1 MLMSI
6 LVNLIDSFG
15 MNSAGLAEVLLVR
28 VRFCFFSFFLGQ
40 KLAGEE
46 KKASLNYLNQT
57 INYGA
62 HRNIAFI
69 WTRTWLGQQPGLNY

>member
-6 LVNLIDSFG
+6 LVNLFKSIG
-15 MNSAGLAEVLLVR
+15 RNSASLAEVLLVQ
-28 VRFCFFSFFLGQ
+28 VRFFFCLGQ
-40 KLAGEE
+40 KFAGEE

-69 WTRTWLGQQPGLNY
+69 WTRTWLGQQPVLNY